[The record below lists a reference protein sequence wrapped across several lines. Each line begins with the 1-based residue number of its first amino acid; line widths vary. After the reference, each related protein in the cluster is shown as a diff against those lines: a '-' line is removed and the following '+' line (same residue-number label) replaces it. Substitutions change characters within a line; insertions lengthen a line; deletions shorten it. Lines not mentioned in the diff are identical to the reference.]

1 MKKITYIN
9 GRHILLLILISIFI
23 IACNKKSDTPAPT
36 TEKGT
41 LMFHLHTNVDTN
53 EVDNYG
59 TVYITSTG
67 RKISVNKAQL
77 YISNIQLIKLD
88 GSTYNVPDMIVY
100 KIQETEVYTIGQVP
114 VGNYKSVSFQVGLSP
129 ATNAIATGTGIDT
142 VLNHSAMWLGS
153 TSQPDGYVF
162 LNFKGSI
169 DTTTN
174 PVGSVNKLQAFNY
187 LIATNANYKKITM
200 PVQNYTIIP
209 GQTQFIHMIIDY
221 NKLFTG
227 IQLNDSNNLM
237 VTSASDNAS
246 ALGMKIGNNIPSMFR
261 YEY

>member
-1 MKKITYIN
+1 MKKITHIAV
-9 GRHILLLILISIFI
+9 RHILFLILISVSI
-23 IACNKKSDTPAPT
+23 IACNKKSDTPAPI
-36 TEKGT
+36 TETGM
-41 LMFHLHTNVDTN
+41 LMFHIHTDVDTN

-59 TVYITSTG
+59 TVYTTSAG

-88 GSTYNVPDMIVY
+88 GSTYNVPDVIVY

-114 VGNYKSVSFQVGLSP
+114 IGNYKSVSFQVGLSP
-129 ATNAIATGTGIDT
+129 TTNAIATGTGVDT
-142 VLNHSAMWLGS
+142 VLNHSTMWLGS

-162 LNFKGSI
+162 VNFQGSI

-174 PVGSVNKLQAFNY
+174 PIGSVNTLQPFKY
-187 LIATNANYKKITM
+187 LIATNANYKKVTM
-200 PVQNYTIIP
+200 PDQNYTVVS
-209 GQTQFIHMIIDY
+209 GQTQFIHMIINY

-227 IQLNDSNNLM
+227 IQLNNSSNLM

-246 ALGMKIGNNIPSMFR
+246 SLGMKIGNNIPSMFK